1 MSEHS
6 FPLDI
11 FACCD
16 TPGCGAETLVWS
28 GDPDGYL
35 TAERQLPPDWSAIGE
50 RTYCPRCSRDDP
62 LPHRV
67 AAQARASWFP
77 AGVGSFIRPLWAPCA
92 INALDG

>member
-6 FPLDI
+6 FRLDI

-67 AAQARASWFP
+67 AAQGGQVDQLVDR
-77 AGVGSFIRPLWAPCA
+77 GG
-92 INALDG
+92 ALA

>member
-1 MSEHS
+1 
-6 FPLDI
+6 
-11 FACCD
+11 
-16 TPGCGAETLVWS
+16 LVWS

-67 AAQARASWFP
+67 AADQ
-77 AGVGSFIRPLWAPCA
+77 VYDENAPDQIGDPYTA
-92 INALDG
+92 AVSDLPDYLKDKWYLTALALHSGQLP

>member
-1 MSEHS
+1 VSEHS
-6 FPLDI
+6 FRGWRPPARSRCGTLDI

-67 AAQARASWFP
+67 AAQGA
-77 AGVGSFIRPLWAPCA
+77 
-92 INALDG
+92 